1 MQANFQSLRALFGQL
16 GLPDDDTTIAQF
28 IEKNRINDPDTPL
41 ESLSVWSESQKQF
54 LLEARSLDAEWAE
67 PVDELDALLHQ

>member
-28 IEKNRINDPDTPL
+28 IEKNRISDRDTPL